1 MIIHIFPDTDSTLYE
16 VSASMNTGI
25 DQALELEK
33 VVTQAETPKKF
44 NSRIVQKYDL
54 STVSASLVDGTI
66 GLGFKAYLN
75 LNVAEEYGIPYD
87 HEIYA
92 YPLSQ
97 SFSNG
102 TGRKLQ
108 NPKSN
113 GGVSWQYR
121 NYNTNTNSGD
131 SWLTAS
137 FATNS
142 TGSFNENA
150 GGGTWYTSSAAS
162 QSFSGVQTDLRMD
175 VTDIVKGWLSGSRP
189 NDGFMIKRS
198 DADESSNQEH
208 GRISFFSMDTNT
220 IFPPKLEFAWDDSS
234 FSTGSL
240 SELES
245 EDNIVYF
252 KNLRREYVDG
262 ERARFRIVGRERY
275 PTRSYT
281 TTLQSLDTN
290 YLPTSSYY
298 AVKDAHTDDFVI
310 PFDTSY
316 TKISCDSTGSF
327 FDIRT
332 DGLQPNRY
340 FRFIIKTERNGL
352 VDIYDDGFFF
362 KIKKN

>member
-1 MIIHIFPDTDSTLYE
+1 MIIHLFPEKDATLYE

-25 DQALELEK
+25 DQVLELEK
-33 VVTQAETPKKF
+33 VVTQASTPKKF
-44 NSRIVQKYDL
+44 NSRIVQKYDI
-54 STVSASLVDGTI
+54 STVSASIVDGTI

-75 LNVAEEYGIPYD
+75 LHTFEEYGIPYD

-108 NPKSN
+108 SPKN
-113 GGVSWQYR
+113 FNGVSWQYR
-121 NYNTNTNSGD
+121 NYSTTTNSGD
-131 SWLTAS
+131 IWATAS
-137 FATNS
+137 FASTS
-142 TGSFNENA
+142 TGSFTENA

-162 QSFSGVQTDLRMD
+162 QSFSGVQTDVRMD

-198 DADESSNQEH
+198 TADESSGEEH

-220 IFPPKLEFAWDDSS
+220 IFPPQLEFAWDDSS

-240 SELES
+240 SELEA
-245 EDNIVYF
+245 EDKIVYF

-262 ERARFRIVGRERY
+262 ERVRFRIVGRERY
-275 PTRSYT
+275 PSRSYT

-298 AVKDAHTDDFVI
+298 AIKDAHTDDFVV
-310 PFDTSY
+310 PYDTSY
-316 TKISCDSTGSF
+316 TKISCDASGSF

-340 FRFIIKTERNGL
+340 FRLLIKTERNGL
-352 VDIYDDGFFF
+352 IDIYDDGFFF

>member
-1 MIIHIFPDTDSTLYE
+1 MIIHIFPEKDATLYE
-16 VSASMNTGI
+16 VSSSMNTGI
-25 DQALELEK
+25 DQSLELEK
-33 VVTQAETPKKF
+33 IVTKDATPNKF
-44 NSRIVQKYDL
+44 NSRIVQKYDI
-54 STVSASLVDGTI
+54 STVSASIVDGTI

-75 LNVAEEYGIPYD
+75 LHTAEEYGIPYE

-108 NPKSN
+108 SPKN
-113 GGVSWQYR
+113 FNGVSWQYR
-121 NYNTNTNSGD
+121 NYSTTTNSGD
-131 SWLTAS
+131 IWATAS
-137 FATNS
+137 FASTS
-142 TGSFNENA
+142 TGSFTETA

-162 QSFSGVQTDLRMD
+162 QSFSGVQTDVRMD

-198 DADESSNQEH
+198 TADESSGEEH

-240 SELES
+240 SELEA
-245 EDNIVYF
+245 EDKIVYF

-262 ERARFRIVGRERY
+262 ERVRFRIVGRERY
-275 PTRSYT
+275 PSRSYT

-298 AVKDAHTDDFVI
+298 AIKDAHTDDFVV
-310 PFDTSY
+310 PYDTSY
-316 TKISCDSTGSF
+316 TKISCDASGSF

-340 FRFIIKTERNGL
+340 FRLLIKTERNGL
-352 VDIYDDGFFF
+352 IDIYDDGFFF

>member
-1 MIIHIFPDTDSTLYE
+1 MIIHLFPEKDATLYE

-33 VVTQAETPKKF
+33 VVTQASTPKKF
-44 NSRIVQKYDL
+44 NSRIVQKYDI
-54 STVSASLVDGTI
+54 STVSASIVDGTI

-75 LNVAEEYGIPYD
+75 LHTFEEYGIPYD

-108 NPKSN
+108 SPKN
-113 GGVSWQYR
+113 FNGVSWQYR
-121 NYNTNTNSGD
+121 NYSTTTNSGD
-131 SWLTAS
+131 IWATAS
-137 FATNS
+137 FASTS
-142 TGSFNENA
+142 TGSFTENA

-162 QSFSGVQTDLRMD
+162 QSFSGVQTDVRMD

-198 DADESSNQEH
+198 TADESSGEEH

-240 SELES
+240 SELQA
-245 EDNIVYF
+245 EDKIVYF

-262 ERARFRIVGRERY
+262 ERVRFRIVGRERY
-275 PTRSYT
+275 PSRSYT

-298 AVKDAHTDDFVI
+298 AIKDAHTDDFVV
-310 PFDTSY
+310 PYDTSY
-316 TKISCDSTGSF
+316 TKISCDASGSF

-340 FRFIIKTERNGL
+340 FRLLIKTERNGL
-352 VDIYDDGFFF
+352 IDIYDDGFFF

>member
-1 MIIHIFPDTDSTLYE
+1 MIIHIFPEKDATLYE

-33 VVTQAETPKKF
+33 VVTQASTPKKF
-44 NSRIVQKYDL
+44 NSRIVQKYDI
-54 STVSASLVDGTI
+54 STVSASIVDGTI

-75 LNVAEEYGIPYD
+75 LHTFEEYGIPYD

-108 NPKSN
+108 SPKN
-113 GGVSWQYR
+113 FNGVSWQYR
-121 NYNTNTNSGD
+121 NYSTTTNSGD
-131 SWLTAS
+131 IWATAS
-137 FATNS
+137 FASTS
-142 TGSFNENA
+142 TGSFTENA

-162 QSFSGVQTDLRMD
+162 QSFSGVQTDVRMD

-198 DADESSNQEH
+198 TADESSGEEH

-240 SELES
+240 SELEA
-245 EDNIVYF
+245 EDKIVYF

-262 ERARFRIVGRERY
+262 ERVRFRIVGRERY
-275 PTRSYT
+275 PSRSYT

-298 AVKDAHTDDFVI
+298 AIKDAHTDDFVV
-310 PFDTSY
+310 PYDTSY
-316 TKISCDSTGSF
+316 TKISCDASGSF

-340 FRFIIKTERNGL
+340 FRLLIKTERNGL
-352 VDIYDDGFFF
+352 IDIYDDGFFF

>member
-1 MIIHIFPDTDSTLYE
+1 MIIHIFPDNDATLYE

-25 DQALELEK
+25 DPVLELEK
-33 VVTQAETPKKF
+33 VVTQASTPKKF
-44 NSRIVQKYDL
+44 NSRIVQKYDI
-54 STVSASLVDGTI
+54 STISSSIVDGTI
-66 GLGFKAYLN
+66 DLGFKAYLN

-87 HEIYA
+87 HTIYA
-92 YPLSQ
+92 YPLSE

-102 TGRKLQ
+102 VGRKLQ
-108 NPKSN
+108 NPKSFD
-113 GGVSWQYR
+113 GVSWQYR

-131 SWLTAS
+131 TWLTAS
-137 FATNS
+137 FNS
-142 TGSFNENA
+142 TTTGSYNENI

-175 VTDIVKGWLSGSRP
+175 VTNIVKGWLSGSRP
-189 NDGFMIKRS
+189 NDGFMIKRADS
-198 DADESSNQEH
+198 DESSNQEH

-220 IFPPKLEFAWDDSS
+220 IFPPKLEFAWDDTS

-240 SELES
+240 SELTS

-262 ERARFRIVGRERY
+262 ERVRFRIVGRERY
-275 PTRSYT
+275 PSRSYT

-298 AVKDAHTDDFVI
+298 AIKDAHTDDFVV
-310 PFDTSY
+310 PYDTSY
-316 TKISCDSTGSF
+316 TKISCDSNGSY

-340 FRFIIKTERNGL
+340 FRLLIKTERNGL
-352 VDIYDDGFFF
+352 IDIHDDGFFF

>member
-1 MIIHIFPDTDSTLYE
+1 MIIHIFPEKDATLYE

-33 VVTQAETPKKF
+33 VVTQASTPKKF

-54 STVSASLVDGTI
+54 STVSASIVDGTI

-75 LNVAEEYGIPYD
+75 LHTFEEYGIPYD

-92 YPLSQ
+92 YALSQ
-97 SFSNG
+97 SFQNG
-102 TGRKLQ
+102 VGRKLQ
-108 NPKSN
+108 SPKN
-113 GGVSWQYR
+113 FNGVSWQYR
-121 NYNTNTNSGD
+121 DYSTTTNSGNAWA
-131 SWLTAS
+131 SAS
-137 FATNS
+137 FNSTS
-142 TGSFNENA
+142 TGSFTETA
-150 GGGTWYTSSAAS
+150 GGGTWFTSSAAS

-175 VTDIVKGWLSGSRP
+175 VTTIVKDWLSGSL
-189 NDGFMIKRS
+189 NNEGFMIKRS
-198 DADESSNQEH
+198 TADESSAEEH
-208 GRISFFSMDTNT
+208 GRVSFFSMDTNT

-240 SELES
+240 SELTT
-245 EDNIVYF
+245 EDNTIYF

-262 ERARFRIVGRERY
+262 ERVRLRIVGRERY
-275 PTRSYT
+275 PTRSYS

-298 AVKDAHTDDFVI
+298 AVKDAHTDDFVV
-310 PFDTSY
+310 PYDTSY
-316 TKISCDSTGSF
+316 TKISCDSSGSY

-340 FRFIIKTERNGL
+340 FRLLIKTERNGL
-352 VDIYDDGFFF
+352 IDIYDDGFYF
-362 KIKKN
+362 KVKKN

>member
-1 MIIHIFPDTDSTLYE
+1 MIIHIFPEKDATLYE

-33 VVTQAETPKKF
+33 VVTQASTPKKF
-44 NSRIVQKYDL
+44 NSRIVQKYDI
-54 STVSASLVDGTI
+54 STVSASIVDGTI

-75 LNVAEEYGIPYD
+75 LHTFEEYGIPYD

-102 TGRKLQ
+102 VGRKLQ
-108 NPKSN
+108 KPKN
-113 GGVSWQYR
+113 FNGVSWQYR
-121 NYNTNTNSGD
+121 DYSTSTNSGNA
-131 SWLTAS
+131 WATAS
-137 FATNS
+137 FNSTS
-142 TGSFNENA
+142 TGSFNTNA
-150 GGGTWYTSSAAS
+150 GGGTWFTSSAAS

-189 NDGFMIKRS
+189 NEGFMIKRS
-198 DADESSNQEH
+198 TADESSNEEH

-240 SELES
+240 LELTA
-245 EDNIVYF
+245 EDKIVYF
-252 KNLRREYVDG
+252 NNLRREYVDG
-262 ERARFRIVGRERY
+262 ERVRFRIVGRERY
-275 PTRSYT
+275 PTRNYT

-298 AVKDAHTDDFVI
+298 AIKDAHTDDFVV
-310 PFDTSY
+310 PYDTSY
-316 TKISCDSTGSF
+316 TKISCDSSGSF

-340 FRFIIKTERNGL
+340 FRLLIKTERNGL
-352 VDIYDDGFFF
+352 IDIYDDGFFF

>member
-1 MIIHIFPDTDSTLYE
+1 MIIHLFPEKDATLYE

-33 VVTQAETPKKF
+33 VVTQASTPKKF
-44 NSRIVQKYDL
+44 NSRIVQKYDI
-54 STVSASLVDGTI
+54 STVSASIVDGTI

-75 LNVAEEYGIPYD
+75 LHTFEEYGIPYD

-108 NPKSN
+108 SPKN
-113 GGVSWQYR
+113 FNGVSWQYR
-121 NYNTNTNSGD
+121 NYSTTTNSGD
-131 SWLTAS
+131 IWATAS
-137 FATNS
+137 FASTS
-142 TGSFNENA
+142 TGSFTENA

-162 QSFSGVQTDLRMD
+162 QSFSGVQTDVRMD

-198 DADESSNQEH
+198 TADESSGEEH

-240 SELES
+240 SELEA
-245 EDNIVYF
+245 EDKIVYF

-262 ERARFRIVGRERY
+262 ERVRFRIVGRERY
-275 PTRSYT
+275 PSRSYT

-298 AVKDAHTDDFVI
+298 AIKDAHTDDFVV
-310 PFDTSY
+310 PYDTSY
-316 TKISCDSTGSF
+316 TKISCDASGSF

-340 FRFIIKTERNGL
+340 FRLLIKTERNGL
-352 VDIYDDGFFF
+352 IDIYDDGFFF

>member
-1 MIIHIFPDTDSTLYE
+1 MIIHLFPEKDATLYE

-25 DQALELEK
+25 DQVLELEK
-33 VVTQAETPKKF
+33 VVTQASTPKKF
-44 NSRIVQKYDL
+44 NSRIVQKYDI
-54 STVSASLVDGTI
+54 STVSASIVDGTI

-75 LNVAEEYGIPYD
+75 LHTFEEYGIPYD

-108 NPKSN
+108 SPKN
-113 GGVSWQYR
+113 FNGVSWQYR
-121 NYNTNTNSGD
+121 NYSTTTNSGD
-131 SWLTAS
+131 IWATAS
-137 FATNS
+137 FASTS
-142 TGSFNENA
+142 TGSFTENA

-162 QSFSGVQTDLRMD
+162 QSFSGVQTDVRMD

-198 DADESSNQEH
+198 TADESSGEEH

-240 SELES
+240 SELQA
-245 EDNIVYF
+245 EDKIVYF

-262 ERARFRIVGRERY
+262 ERVRFRIVGRERY
-275 PTRSYT
+275 PSRSYT

-298 AVKDAHTDDFVI
+298 AIKDAHTDDFVV
-310 PFDTSY
+310 PYDTSY
-316 TKISCDSTGSF
+316 TKISCDASGSF

-340 FRFIIKTERNGL
+340 FRLLIKTERNGL
-352 VDIYDDGFFF
+352 IDIYDDGFFF

>member
-1 MIIHIFPDTDSTLYE
+1 MIIHIFPEKDATLYE

-33 VVTQAETPKKF
+33 VVTKAATPAKF

-54 STVSASLVDGTI
+54 STVSASIVDGTI
-66 GLGFKAYLN
+66 GLGFRAYLN
-75 LNVAEEYGIPYD
+75 LHTFEEFGIPYE

-97 SFSNG
+97 SFQNG
-102 TGRKLQ
+102 VGRKLQ
-108 NPKSN
+108 SPKN
-113 GGVSWQYR
+113 FNGVSW
-121 NYNTNTNSGD
+121 TNRSFSTTTNSGD
-131 SWLTAS
+131 AWLTAS
-137 FATNS
+137 FASNT
-142 TGSFNENA
+142 TGSYNENI

-162 QSFSGVQTDLRMD
+162 QSFSGVQTDVRMD

-198 DADESSNQEH
+198 DEDESSNQEH
-208 GRISFFSMDTNT
+208 GRISFFSKDTNT

-240 SELES
+240 SELEA
-245 EDNIVYF
+245 EDKIVYF

-262 ERARFRIVGRERY
+262 ERVRFRIVGRERY
-275 PTRSYT
+275 PSRSYS

-298 AVKDAHTDDFVI
+298 AIKDAHTDDFVI

-340 FRFIIKTERNGL
+340 FRLIIKTERNGL
-352 VDIYDDGFFF
+352 IDIYDDGFFF
-362 KIKKN
+362 KINKN

>member
-25 DQALELEK
+25 DQVLELEK
-33 VVTQAETPKKF
+33 VVTKAESPKKF

-75 LNVAEEYGIPYD
+75 LHTFEEYGIPYD

-102 TGRKLQ
+102 VGRKLQ
-108 NPKSN
+108 NPKN
-113 GGVSWQYR
+113 FNGVSWQYR
-121 NYNTNTNSGD
+121 NYSTNTNSGD

-137 FATNS
+137 FNSTS
-142 TGSFNENA
+142 TGSFNTNA
-150 GGGTWYTSSAAS
+150 GGGTWFTSSAAS
-162 QSFSGVQTDLRMD
+162 QSFSGVQTDVRMD

-208 GRISFFSMDTNT
+208 GRISFFSKDTNT

-234 FSTGSL
+234 FTTGSL
-240 SELES
+240 SELEA
-245 EDNIVYF
+245 EDKIVYF

-262 ERARFRIVGRERY
+262 ERVRFRIVGRERY
-275 PTRSYT
+275 PSRSYT

-298 AVKDAHTDDFVI
+298 AIKDAHTDDFVI

-340 FRFIIKTERNGL
+340 FRLIVKTERNGL
-352 VDIYDDGFFF
+352 IDIYDDGFFF
-362 KIKKN
+362 KINKN